1 MRGRERGDRERK
13 RGRRE
18 AQRKRMEEG
27 RERERERPGR
37 TASHIFALFIV
48 LCDSFRSCFRMKVG
62 RVFGKVAGKEST
74 VLLLIYVLSG
84 VCISTSQSLSVSGK
98 RDAIFES
105 MQYMYNC
112 ETLFSLR

>member
-1 MRGRERGDRERK
+1 MHVIVSLIMCEFK
-13 RGRRE
+13 F
-18 AQRKRMEEG
+18 KVFMLC
-27 RERERERPGR
+27 RP
-37 TASHIFALFIV
+37 SL
-48 LCDSFRSCFRMKVG
+48 LCFSDSFRSCFRMKVG
-62 RVFGKVAGKEST
+62 SVFGKAAGKEGT
-74 VLLLIYVLSG
+74 MLLLIYVLSG